1 MKITKDQEKIVL
13 NALTDSYLAIENELL
28 GVGKEKYE
36 YVPSEHWRQLKGIK
50 GILEANKKLL
60 SEWDMNIIKSCE
72 IFLKEK
78 REKGIK

>member
-1 MKITKDQEKIVL
+1 MKITKKQEKIVL

-36 YVPSEHWRQLKGIK
+36 YVPSEHWKQLKGIK
-50 GILEANKKLL
+50 EILEANKKLL